1 MAPAVVEYVN
11 AIPPAHRPLFD
22 RIHLL
27 ILDTCPDATVVL
39 SYKMPTYQIGIRRL
53 HLGARKHGVSLDEWK
68 GQGDGGA
75 APRPPDLDAS
85 GRPIR
90 IRSYAAAAIPAAGL

>member
-1 MAPAVVEYVN
+1 MDPAVVEYVN

-39 SYKMPTYQIGIRRL
+39 SYNMPTYQIGIRRL
-53 HLGARKHGVSLDEWK
+53 HLGVRKHGESLYGWK
-68 GQGDGGA
+68 GQADGGFTA
-75 APRPPDLDAS
+75 RPPDPRAS
-85 GRPIR
+85 PGPIPIR
-90 IRSYAAAAIPAAGL
+90 LNAPGATPA